1 MKRNKNKNLKLQI
14 KSDDNNIYANTIY
27 ANNNNNSNNNI
38 DHDAIIPLCVLE
50 INERIDNIEEE
61 PKQKTE
67 FYEPEPGTTN
77 DLTIGSLVEVMND
90 VSDEPLYGVIRWM
103 GIESGTNFV
112 LAGVELEEEQS
123 YLPLTL
129 TDGSYKGYRF
139 FDCTSNR
146 AVFVPLYQ
154 CHKDSRFQDGTP
166 TPVHNATEKMFG
178 KVIPEIYTL
187 SLINVSV

>member
-1 MKRNKNKNLKLQI
+1 MKRNKSKTLKLQI
-14 KSDDNNIYANTIY
+14 NNDSIYANTIY
-27 ANNNNNSNNNI
+27 ANNNNNSNI
-38 DHDAIIPLCVLE
+38 DYDAIIPLCVLE
-50 INERIDNIEEE
+50 INERSENIDEE
-61 PKQKTE
+61 PKEKIE

-103 GIESGTNFV
+103 GIESGMNFV

-129 TDGSYKGYRF
+129 TDGVYKGYRF
-139 FDCTSNR
+139 FDCSNNR
-146 AVFVPLYQ
+146 ALFVPLNQ

-166 TPVHNATEKMFG
+166 TPVHNVTEKMFG
-178 KVIPEIYTL
+178 KVTIYCSRSHL
-187 SLINVSV
+187 YLKYGVLF